1 MFILE
6 GKSTFINIEQSYL
19 KKLHDA
25 CSEVYYKPSGYEN
38 KPYIGIL
45 INKNDR
51 KYVIPLSSAKEK
63 HKTWKNVK
71 KYKDLLNKEYSFCLK
86 VIDEVIGRANKL
98 YDKQM
103 ATGKVVKFCC
113 DFKAL
118 EEVADK

>member
-6 GKSTFINIEQSYL
+6 GKLTFINIEQSYL

-25 CSEVYYKPSGYEN
+25 CTEVYYKPSGYEN

>member
-1 MFILE
+1 MFALE
-6 GKSTFINIEQSYL
+6 GKH
-19 KKLHDA
+19 KK
-25 CSEVYYKPSGYEN
+25 
-38 KPYIGIL
+38 
-45 INKNDR
+45 
-51 KYVIPLSSAKEK
+51 
-63 HKTWKNVK
+63 WKNVK

>member
-1 MFILE
+1 MLE
-6 GKSTFINIEQSYL
+6 KDTYKAIVGKGKSSAAIINR
-19 KKLHDA
+19 
-25 CSEVYYKPSGYEN
+25 SGEMVN
-38 KPYIGIL
+38 
-45 INKNDR
+45 INPDD
-51 KYVIPLSSAKEK
+51 
-63 HKTWKNVK
+63 TDTDDVK

-113 DFKAL
+113 YFKAL

>member
-6 GKSTFINIEQSYL
+6 GKLTFINIEQSYL

-51 KYVIPLSSAKEK
+51 KYLIPLSSAKEK

>member
-6 GKSTFINIEQSYL
+6 GKLTFINIEQSYL

-118 EEVADK
+118 EEVANK